1 MISNVMLRFTQAKP
15 TSETL
20 YLSDGVRRIDMVLA
34 YEDEEDSSKKKKK
47 RETFEKNLR
56 EQGLTLETE
65 LKTVSLLLIL
75 PMTLGTYNRSDKY
88 PIDFLEEGLL
98 VFLVLIVLC
107 KGSTIFISKL
117 RRFLFPNLSIQ
128 LF

>member
-1 MISNVMLRFTQAKP
+1 MISNVLLRFTQAKP

-20 YLSDGVRRIDMVLA
+20 YLSDGLRRIDMVLA

-65 LKTVSLLLIL
+65 LKTVSLLLI
-75 PMTLGTYNRSDKY
+75 
-88 PIDFLEEGLL
+88 
-98 VFLVLIVLC
+98 
-107 KGSTIFISKL
+107 
-117 RRFLFPNLSIQ
+117 
-128 LF
+128 